1 MKLPEIFHR
10 NFGTIIMKNKD
21 LMFYAFLA
29 LLLGVLV
36 LPAAAAQHSSADYF
50 PGYALLLEWIKA
62 GEQFALSKG

>member
-1 MKLPEIFHR
+1 
-10 NFGTIIMKNKD
+10 MKNKD

-36 LPAAAAQHSSADYF
+36 LPAVAAQHSSADYF